1 MKTRIISGAS
11 LIIIVAALFWLQLY
25 LPIALVIAAAIL
37 GAMGVFE
44 ILNNTKLCQNKALL
58 IVSALPA
65 LVVPFVAMGYLA
77 IPLTLVYTLYA
88 IIVFVLILKFHSQ
101 LDIKSVLSVLVLP
114 IFISF
119 ALATVVCVTQYG
131 NVGLFYILAVL
142 CWSALADTGAYFV
155 GVTFGKHKMAPVVSP
170 KKSVEGAIGGLVLSS
185 AFNVAVFAGV
195 REWIFGGESAFS
207 FAFII
212 IMSVVLSAVSMLG
225 DLSASLLKR
234 NFGIKDF
241 GNIMPGHGGIMD
253 RFDSLI
259 FVAPVLAAA
268 IKFVNM

>member
-155 GVTFGKHKMAPVVSP
+155 GVTFGKHKMAKIISP
-170 KKSVEGAIGGLVLSS
+170 KKSWEGFVGGMLSGLIGIFLLCLLYDKAYGFEV
-185 AFNVAVFAGV
+185 NYVAMLIITPLFVALGV
-195 REWIFGGESAFS
+195 
-207 FAFII
+207 
-212 IMSVVLSAVSMLG
+212 LG
-225 DLSASLLKR
+225 DLTASLIKR
-234 NFGIKDF
+234 KCDIKDF
-241 GNIMPGHGGIMD
+241 GNLIPGHGGVMD
-253 RFDSLI
+253 RFDSILMITPLFAQIIANINLI
-259 FVAPVLAAA
+259 
-268 IKFVNM
+268 K